1 MKSHSTAHH
10 LGKRTFVRH
19 AMAAALAAASWCLP
33 TASWAQNPIVI
44 KFSHVAAADTPK
56 GQSAEFFK
64 KRAEERTKGR
74 VKVEVYAN
82 SILYKDKEELE
93 ALQLGSVQMLAP
105 VAGKFGPAGVKEFEV
120 FDLPYIFP
128 DDDALHRVTRG
139 PIGASL
145 LKKLEPRHM
154 VGLAYWDAG
163 FRVLSSNKPIRS
175 PDEAKGQKIR
185 INASKVN
192 QSIMRSIGALP
203 QTMAFSEVY
212 QALQTGVVDGAD
224 GNLPNLYTQKQYEV
238 QKHVTM
244 TNHTYSGYVVVV
256 NKPFWDKLPADIR
269 TELKAAMDEAT
280 AYNDK
285 VTNEDNTRAM
295 AAIKASG
302 KTQIHEPTAAEKAAW
317 MKAMLP
323 VQDDMADRVGKDLV
337 EAIRKEAQ
345 AK

>member
-1 MKSHSTAHH
+1 MTLNINRRYASTAITS
-10 LGKRTFVRH
+10 LIASAVLALPAA
-19 AMAAALAAASWCLP
+19 AMAQ
-33 TASWAQNPIVI
+33 TPIVI

-56 GQSAEFFK
+56 GQAAEFFK
-64 KRAEERTKGR
+64 KRAEELTKGK
-74 VKVEVYAN
+74 VKVEIYAN
-82 SILYKDKEELE
+82 STLYKDKEELE
-93 ALQLGSVQMLAP
+93 ALQMGSVHMLAP

-128 DDDALHRVTRG
+128 DENALHRVTRG

-145 LKKLEPRHM
+145 LKKLEPRNM
-154 VGLAYWDAG
+154 MGLTYWDAG
-163 FRVLSSNKPIRS
+163 FRVLSSNKPIRT

-244 TNHTYSGYVVVV
+244 TNHTYSGYVVVA
-256 NKPFWDKLPADIR
+256 NKPFWEKLPADIR
-269 TELKAAMDEAT
+269 GQLEVAMKDAT
-280 AYNDK
+280 GFNDK
-285 VTNEDNTRAM
+285 VTEEDNAKAM
-295 AAIKASG
+295 TAIKASG
-302 KTQIHEPTAAEKAAW
+302 KTQIHVPTEAEKSLW
-317 MKAMLP
+317 MKSMLP
-323 VQDDMADRVGKDLV
+323 VQDEMAGRIGKDLID
-337 EAIRKEAQ
+337 AIRKEAQ